1 MGSVFISPC
10 PPESYYEAKRKLS
23 LISGYF
29 RFALPAGMLLQSK
42 TKIEPDLR
50 LNKTLHIMQAMLTIN
65 YVLQHGPSCQK
76 RAQTVIILFFF
87 FQANEAFKFV
97 MQRKS
102 TGKVVINTR

>member
-1 MGSVFISPC
+1 
-10 PPESYYEAKRKLS
+10 
-23 LISGYF
+23 
-29 RFALPAGMLLQSK
+29 MLLQSK
-42 TKIEPDLR
+42 MKIEPDLR

-65 YVLQHGPSCQK
+65 YVLS
-76 RAQTVIILFFF
+76 AWILLVKKEHKQLLFFSFF

>member
-1 MGSVFISPC
+1 
-10 PPESYYEAKRKLS
+10 
-23 LISGYF
+23 
-29 RFALPAGMLLQSK
+29 MLLQSK

-65 YVLQHGPSCQK
+65 YVLQHGYFLSK
-76 RAQTVIILFFF
+76 ESTNSYYSFLF